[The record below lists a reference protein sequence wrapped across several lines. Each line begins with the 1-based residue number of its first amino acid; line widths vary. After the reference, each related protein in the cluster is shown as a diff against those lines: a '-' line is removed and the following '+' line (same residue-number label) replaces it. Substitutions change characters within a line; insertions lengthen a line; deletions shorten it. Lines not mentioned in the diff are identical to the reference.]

1 MEERKSVFG
10 YLAQI
15 FMIYGIMT
23 LLLNV
28 FCLVFGNVEEGYS
41 AMFSLGSKGIS
52 VATSMQYFGVAIL
65 TTLYRF
71 VFCTDT
77 VIKNMPVL
85 LRVSLMLIFVV
96 GTVSAFIVIFKWFPV
111 NAWEPWVL
119 FVFCFAVSFIVSGV
133 VVTLKEK
140 LENKRMEE
148 ALLRYKEENKVNE

>member
-1 MEERKSVFG
+1 
-10 YLAQI
+10 
-15 FMIYGIMT
+15 
-23 LLLNV
+23 
-28 FCLVFGNVEEGYS
+28 
-41 AMFSLGSKGIS
+41 MFSLGSKGIS

-119 FVFCFAVSFIVSGV
+119 FVFCFVVSFIVSGV